1 MSGKQLDEFGNKIKF
16 IRATFNKI
24 EVNITDIFILINF
37 NWVSIDPFKYLI
49 FFPSSIYLFI
59 KYWYFSFSVRRC
71 SKTLEILSKLNSSR
85 KIRYCSKKEKN
96 K

>member
-49 FFPSSIYLFI
+49 FFPSSIYLSPLL
-59 KYWYFSFSVRRC
+59 KDSDEVMTGERH
-71 SKTLEILSKLNSSR
+71 K
-85 KIRYCSKKEKN
+85 
-96 K
+96 